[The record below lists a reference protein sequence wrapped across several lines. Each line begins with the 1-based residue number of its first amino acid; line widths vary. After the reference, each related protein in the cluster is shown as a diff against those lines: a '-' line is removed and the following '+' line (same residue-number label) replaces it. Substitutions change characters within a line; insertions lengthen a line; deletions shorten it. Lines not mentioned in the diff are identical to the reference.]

1 MSVSLNSRVLRPP
14 SVRTTFP
21 NGPSGNWAVA
31 PLCPPGTQTT
41 EELLSRPPPIP
52 RLDSN
57 LTAAGV
63 AAGVERIPE
72 PSGKK
77 RDLPAVRS
85 ASAEWAGEW
94 PACIPDSG
102 RQAPWAS
109 LGVRQWLV
117 QFCETVT
124 RCASESMPGT
134 FLFPPCARSWS
145 LFVTRM

>member
-1 MSVSLNSRVLRPP
+1 MSVTLTIP

-21 NGPSGNWAVA
+21 NGPSGSWAVA
-31 PLCPPGTQTT
+31 PLCPPGTQAT
-41 EELLSRPPPIP
+41 EELLSRPPAIR
-52 RLDSN
+52 RLDFN

-63 AAGVERIPE
+63 AARVEQIPE

-85 ASAEWAGEW
+85 GLGSGHVS
-94 PACIPDSG
+94 PGLSG

-109 LGVRQWLV
+109 LGVRQWL

-124 RCASESMPGT
+124 RCTSESMPGT